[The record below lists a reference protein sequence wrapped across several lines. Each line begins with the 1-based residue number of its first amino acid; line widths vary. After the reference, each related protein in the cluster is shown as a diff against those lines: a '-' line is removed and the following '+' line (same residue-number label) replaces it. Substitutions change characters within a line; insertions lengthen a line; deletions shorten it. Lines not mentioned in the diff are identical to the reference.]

1 MPVGPNGLI
10 LNKNFDVTVHQFWV
24 YGLVSVLANS
34 HVFGGTGQLHF
45 VYDFYYLCI
54 KGHVSWLW
62 FISCLTL
69 CEKKNEAC
77 KPVISLLL
85 FFKLGV
91 TLLSWS
97 LPHPWVGFSD
107 EKEYQNR
114 FRNTHTVQNKRNE
127 SNAVLYRSAWKK
139 PTQKQNLWGSL
150 QLWACSSALWTRL
163 WNQWDAQ
170 QQRSIPGGCSCI
182 NAGGKQTERSL
193 SDSPLCVT
201 RNPLAACQ
209 TPFRKVQFSNEY
221 ANYLWQLC
229 HSELRHSELPD
240 LIFLNMFALW
250 IRLNLA
256 VLCGSQWGQIILK
269 NIPYQDNLLHF
280 YHFLFIFTSG

>member
-139 PTQKQNLWGSL
+139 TPKRKSCE
-150 QLWACSSALWTRL
+150 AASSSEPAALPFGHV
-163 WNQWDAQ
+163 
-170 QQRSIPGGCSCI
+170 SEI
-182 NAGGKQTERSL
+182 NGMHSNR
-193 SDSPLCVT
+193 
-201 RNPLAACQ
+201 
-209 TPFRKVQFSNEY
+209 VQFQED
-221 ANYLWQLC
+221 AA
-229 HSELRHSELPD
+229 
-240 LIFLNMFALW
+240 ALMQEENKQRGACLTAPCVW
-250 IRLNLA
+250 L
-256 VLCGSQWGQIILK
+256 GIL
-269 NIPYQDNLLHF
+269 
-280 YHFLFIFTSG
+280 